1 MKHLFALV
9 AAATLSLTAPAAAF
23 DLEDMSETE
32 RAAFRAEVRAYL
44 MDNPEV
50 LMEAIAVLEERQQ
63 NAEADAL
70 TNGCFD
76 GFDPKLRVALDIQR
90 IKWKVM
96 DLMLEAGGGMVQEL
110 ERLRLE
116 KKALRHNMK
125 EAKRKKRRL
134 AGVGLRDRDP
144 WQ

>member
-1 MKHLFALV
+1 MELV
-9 AAATLSLTAPAAAF
+9 EQLAA
-23 DLEDMSETE
+23 
-32 RAAFRAEVRAYL
+32 R
-44 MDNPEV
+44 DNWLRVAWVP
-50 LMEAIAVLEERQQ
+50 RQQ

-76 GFDPKLRVALDIQR
+76 GFDPKLRVELDIKQ

-96 DLMLEAGGGMVQEL
+96 DLTLEAGGGMVQEL
-110 ERLRLE
+110 ERLGLGR
-116 KKALRHNMK
+116 KAVRHNMK

-134 AGVGLRDRDP
+134 AGEGLRDRDP